1 MATNP
6 RQANGHRRRQVVRQ
20 VYATEDICGICGKPV
35 DKSRPFI
42 DPATGKPDPWA
53 KSVDEIVPVTRGGS
67 PIDRDNCRL
76 AHRDCNIRRG
86 NGTRSARGIKI
97 KRVRAY

>member
-1 MATNP
+1 M
-6 RQANGHRRRQVVRQ
+6 RQ
-20 VYATEDICGICGKPV
+20 VYATEDDCAICLKPV
-35 DKSRPFI
+35 DKSLPFI

-53 KSVDEIVPVTRGGS
+53 KSVDEIIPVTLGGS

-86 NGTRSARGIKI
+86 NGTKKPKLKRIRSW
-97 KRVRAY
+97 